1 MTPSLEITS
10 PRLIGD
16 HLARLASPR
25 LALVEITSPHV
36 SSENRRKCKIKDPDP
51 HVALIEIAETPDS
64 HRPALSVET
73 FEQTK
78 TQRRRPI
85 DLSIYLGK

>member
-1 MTPSLEITS
+1 MAPSLEITS

-16 HLARLASPR
+16 HLAR